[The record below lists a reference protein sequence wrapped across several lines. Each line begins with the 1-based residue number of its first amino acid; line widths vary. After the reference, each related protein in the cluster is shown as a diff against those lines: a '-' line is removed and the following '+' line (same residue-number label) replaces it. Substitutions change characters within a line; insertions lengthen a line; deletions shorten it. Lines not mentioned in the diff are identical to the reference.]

1 MPNKI
6 ILNIKAVSQWFGSL
20 RVLHDVDLQ
29 VVQGQFVALVGPSGC
44 GKTTL
49 LKAIQGTL
57 PPKGGTIETDGVPVI
72 GPNRNVG
79 IVYQNRSLYE
89 WLTAEKNVA
98 FGPKLDQ
105 TAIWERFARPL
116 HCYQLEK
123 QNLERARELLVK
135 FRCENVL
142 KHYPADLSGG
152 QRQRVAVAQ
161 ALIMQPKIL
170 LLDEPFSALDAHT
183 RKSFQEMLLGLYQ
196 ENLEAKRN
204 NKPPPYTVVMI
215 THELEEAFY
224 VSDRIVGL
232 SKNWHQDLKKG
243 EEISI
248 NGLPRGG
255 RVLGESCGATKIW
268 DKSAPVYHPDDPRDF
283 DDFFHAQKELER
295 VVLEGS
301 PITVERDEHVS
312 FWSDLEQGVGTG
324 VTMTRSHS

>member
-1 MPNKI
+1 MHNKI
-6 ILNIKAVSQWFGSL
+6 VLNIKAVSQWFGDH
-20 RVLHDVDLQ
+20 RVLHDINLK

-57 PPKGGTIETDGVPVI
+57 PPKAGVIETDGIPVT

-79 IVYQNRSLYE
+79 IVYQNRSLYD
-89 WLTAEKNVA
+89 WLTAENNVA

-116 HCYQLEK
+116 KCLRLK
-123 QNLERARELLVK
+123 KKNLIKARELLVK

-142 KHYPADLSGG
+142 KHYPEDLSGG
-152 QRQRVAVAQ
+152 QKQRVAVAQ

-183 RKSFQEMLLGLYQ
+183 RHEFQEMLLGLYQ
-196 ENLEAKRN
+196 ENLEAKRSGES
-204 NKPPPYTVVMI
+204 PPYTVVMI
-215 THELEEAFY
+215 THELDEAFY

-232 SKNWHQDLKKG
+232 SRNWHQQLGKG
-243 EEISI
+243 ESVSI

-255 RVLGESCGATKIW
+255 RVLGNSCGATKMW
-268 DKSAPVYHPDDPRDF
+268 DKSAPVYHPDTPRDF
-283 DDFFHAQKELER
+283 EEFFHAQQDLKR
-295 VVLEGS
+295 IVLEEGL
-301 PITVERDEHVS
+301 TTERSEHVS

-324 VTMTRSHS
+324 VTMTRRHI